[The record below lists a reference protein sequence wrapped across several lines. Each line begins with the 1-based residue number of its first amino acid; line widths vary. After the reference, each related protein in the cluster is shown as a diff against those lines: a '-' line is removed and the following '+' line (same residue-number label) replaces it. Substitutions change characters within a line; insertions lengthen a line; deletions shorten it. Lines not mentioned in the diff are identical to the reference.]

1 MTILKKSSLHPRIT
15 IILVFLMTVLFVNAQ
30 NPKIVV
36 NGITYTILSLESKT
50 VEVSAP
56 ENNMVYSG
64 QIKIPANITFKNR
77 TFQVKGVGDRAFR
90 ESRITNIVLSEGLE
104 YLGCYAFYNSKLLRN
119 ISFPK
124 SLKKIDDGCFYGCI
138 FDNLTIPNTIVE
150 IGSGTQYTGVRGL
163 LKIEDGNTNLDDLSG
178 QASTIYV
185 GRSITSIG
193 SSGLW
198 TKHLIFSKNIRM
210 VDVERCLYA
219 YTNSEKELKEKS
231 SWVHYNIIKGERM
244 ITLQH
249 NSLLP
254 MREFIKK
261 EMEELFVNVKL
272 RVPKHLL
279 EEYRNHSVWGN
290 FFEIE
295 GF

>member
-1 MTILKKSSLHPRIT
+1 
-15 IILVFLMTVLFVNAQ
+15 MTVLFVNAQ

-64 QIKIPANITFKNR
+64 QIKIPANITFKSR
-77 TFQVKGVGDRAFR
+77 TFQVKGVGNLAFSK
-90 ESRITNIVLSEGLE
+90 SRITNIVLSEGLE
-104 YLGCYAFYNSKLLRN
+104 YLGYQAFYNSKLLRN

-124 SLKKIDDGCFYGCI
+124 SLKKIDDDCFDGCI

-150 IGSGTQYTGVRGL
+150 IGSGIQDTGVRGL
-163 LKIEDGNTNLDDLSG
+163 LKIEDGNTNLDDLAA

-185 GRSITSIG
+185 GRSITSLG
-193 SSGLW
+193 SSGVW
-198 TKHLIFSKNIRM
+198 TKHLILSKNVRM
-210 VDVERCLYA
+210 VDVERLLSA
-219 YTNSEKELKEKS
+219 YVYSEKQLKEKP
-231 SWVHYNIIKGERM
+231 SWLHYDIIKGERM

-254 MREFIKK
+254 MRQFKK

>member
-1 MTILKKSSLHPRIT
+1 
-15 IILVFLMTVLFVNAQ
+15 
-30 NPKIVV
+30 
-36 NGITYTILSLESKT
+36 
-50 VEVSAP
+50 
-56 ENNMVYSG
+56 
-64 QIKIPANITFKNR
+64 
-77 TFQVKGVGDRAFR
+77 
-90 ESRITNIVLSEGLE
+90 
-104 YLGCYAFYNSKLLRN
+104 
-119 ISFPK
+119 
-124 SLKKIDDGCFYGCI
+124 
-138 FDNLTIPNTIVE
+138 
-150 IGSGTQYTGVRGL
+150 
-163 LKIEDGNTNLDDLSG
+163 
-178 QASTIYV
+178 
-185 GRSITSIG
+185 
-193 SSGLW
+193 
-198 TKHLIFSKNIRM
+198 M

>member
-104 YLGCYAFYNSKLLRN
+104 YLGYYAFYNSKLLRN

-124 SLKKIDDGCFYGCI
+124 SLKKIDEGCFDECI

-150 IGSGTQYTGVRGL
+150 IGYGLQRVGVRGL
-163 LKIEDGNTNLDDLSG
+163 LKIEDGNTNLDHLSG
-178 QASTIYV
+178 QASTIYI
-185 GRSITSIG
+185 GRSFTSMG

-210 VDVERCLYA
+210 GDVERCLYA
-219 YTNSEKELKEKS
+219 YTNSEKQLKEKL
-231 SWVHYNIIKGERM
+231 SWLHYNIIKGERM

>member
-104 YLGCYAFYNSKLLRN
+104 YLGYHAFYNSKLLRN

-124 SLKKIDDGCFYGCI
+124 SLKKIDEGCFDECI

-150 IGSGTQYTGVRGL
+150 IGYGLQRVGVRGL
-163 LKIEDGNTNLDDLSG
+163 LKIEDGNTNLDHLSG
-178 QASTIYV
+178 QASTIYI
-185 GRSITSIG
+185 GRSFTSMG

-219 YTNSEKELKEKS
+219 YTNSEKQLKEKL
-231 SWVHYNIIKGERM
+231 SWLHYNIIKGERM